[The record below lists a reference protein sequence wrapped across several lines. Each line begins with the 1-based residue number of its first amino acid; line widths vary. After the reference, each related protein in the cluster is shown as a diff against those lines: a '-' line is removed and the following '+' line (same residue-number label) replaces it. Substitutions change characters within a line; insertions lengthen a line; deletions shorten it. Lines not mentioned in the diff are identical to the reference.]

1 MNPLEV
7 SEMSTS
13 KAKAASFKSLSKV
26 MLVIARIAIWA
37 CFILAGGL
45 AIASIV
51 IAFVPKGD
59 FGVIKGSYEL
69 GQGAASFLS
78 FKAATPAEGI
88 SIKAALL
95 AGFTALM
102 PFCFWGGFF
111 FLPISR
117 ILESITKGRPFD
129 PLCAGFLRKLALCVA
144 LYPVAGWACQ
154 GFALSVLKAFAV
166 PMNGFNFGF
175 SYDPTMLVFAALLFI
190 LSGVFKYGEEL
201 QRDADGTV

>member
-1 MNPLEV
+1 
-7 SEMSTS
+7 MSTS
-13 KAKAASFKSLSKV
+13 IGTAASFKSVSKV
-26 MLVIARIAIWA
+26 MLVIARITIWA
-37 CFILAGGL
+37 SFILAGGF

-51 IAFVPKGD
+51 IAFVPKGS
-59 FGVIKGSYEL
+59 FGVIKGSYDLGEL
-69 GQGAASFLS
+69 ASS
-78 FKAATPAEGI
+78 FFSLKVATPAEGI
-88 SIKAALL
+88 SIKALLL
-95 AGFTALM
+95 AGFSAVL
-102 PFCFWGGFF
+102 PFCVWGGFF
-111 FLPISR
+111 FIPISR

-154 GFALSVLKAFAV
+154 GFALSALKAFSV
-166 PMNGFNFGF
+166 PMNGLNFNF